1 MKDSGLC
8 CDLGDKKEI
17 QYEKIDEKKI
27 NSMVLTD
34 VLSCTTWLMS
44 FKYNKSKQ
52 QDGFPCL
59 QGNIFLYILFYS
71 FFLLPSQ

>member
-1 MKDSGLC
+1 MK
-8 CDLGDKKEI
+8 
-17 QYEKIDEKKI
+17 KKI
-27 NSMVLTD
+27 NSMVLTN

-59 QGNIFLYILFYS
+59 QGNIFFVHFVLQFFSSS
-71 FFLLPSQ
+71 FSVSEVKFPLNVQ